1 MALVVVTFTKHLC
14 WLTVSDEV
22 IQTWPATR
30 RYLESLGYVNSQLFG
45 GSKGNFK
52 REFYRPAFEQEGNNL
67 VVVSLSCL
75 SNSDGT

>member
-1 MALVVVTFTKHLC
+1 MILLVATFTTALLVDC
-14 WLTVSDEV
+14 DEV
-22 IQTWPATR
+22 IQTWPATC

-52 REFYRPAFEQEGNNL
+52 REFYRLAFEQEGNNL